1 MPTLALNILGPMTI
15 LRDSREV
22 VLPSSKKTRALLAY
36 LATGD
41 RPMRRDH
48 LCSLFWEVPDD
59 PRGSLRWSLSKLR
72 AIVDDEH
79 IRLISDRESVKLDC
93 SDMAVDWR
101 RLATLC
107 AEDIRKVDTVVLNRA
122 AALGG
127 DLLEGM
133 ELPRCDT
140 YQAWLIAM
148 RADVRR
154 WQSAIL
160 RELVHRPID
169 PERALELARTWVRL
183 DPFDALARVAL
194 IDLLEQTGRRI
205 EADEQRALGIR
216 KLGEGAI
223 AVPAALRET
232 RAPLMNVG
240 EATAADEAPL
250 PPQHIRFCT
259 ASDGTGLAYSAVGD
273 GPPLVKAA
281 NWLNHL
287 DYDWDSPIWRHWLR
301 AIINDRRLIRY
312 DERGNG
318 LSDWNVADI
327 SFEAFV
333 DDLASVVDAAGLE
346 RFDLLGISQ
355 GCSVSIA
362 FAVRHPER
370 VRRLVLVGGYAAGWK
385 IRASPDE
392 IARREAM
399 VTLTKGEWGQNNPAF
414 RQMFTT
420 LFFPD
425 ATPAHHDWFNELQR
439 MSASPE
445 NAVRLQHAF
454 AEIDVRDLLGKVTV
468 PAMVLH
474 ARDDAVIPFSAGRLL
489 AANIPHAEFVTL
501 ESRNHL
507 LLENEPAWAR
517 AMDCIR
523 EFLN

>member
-1 MPTLALNILGPMTI
+1 MPTLALNILGPMTMV
-15 LRDSREV
+15 RGGQDV

-36 LATGD
+36 LATSD
-41 RPMRRDH
+41 RPARRDH
-48 LCSLFWEVPDD
+48 LCTLFWEIPDD

-72 AIVDDEH
+72 AIIDDEQV
-79 IRLISDRESVKLDC
+79 RLISDRESVKLDC
-93 SDMAVDWR
+93 SDIAIDWR
-101 RLATLC
+101 KLGSIGT
-107 AEDIRKVDTVVLNRA
+107 EDIRKTDTAVLNRA
-122 AALGG
+122 AALEG
-127 DLLEGM
+127 DLMEGM

-169 PERALELARTWVRL
+169 PERALELARRWVRL
-183 DPFDALARVAL
+183 DPYDALARVAL
-194 IDLLEQTGRRI
+194 IDLLEQTCRRA
-205 EADEQRALGIR
+205 EAEEQRALGIR
-216 KLGEGAI
+216 KLGEGEI
-223 AVPAALRET
+223 AVPAAMRE
-232 RAPLMNVG
+232 RHVPKANG
-240 EATAADEAPL
+240 EDTATENGAPL

-259 ASDGTGLAYSAVGD
+259 ASDGTGLAYSVVGD
-273 GPPLVKAA
+273 GPPLVKVA

-287 DYDWDSPIWRHWLR
+287 DYDWDSPMWRHWLR
-301 AIINDRRLIRY
+301 AIISNRRLIRY

-362 FAVRHPER
+362 YAVRHPER
-370 VRRLVLVGGYAAGWK
+370 VRRLVLLGGYAAGWK

-392 IARREAM
+392 VARREAM
-399 VTLTKGEWGQNNPAF
+399 VTLTKGGWGQNNPAF

-425 ATPAHHDWFNELQR
+425 ATSAQHDWFNELQR
-439 MSASPE
+439 ISTSPE

-454 AEIDVRDLLGKVTV
+454 SEIDVRDQLGKVTV
-468 PAMVLH
+468 PTLVLH
-474 ARDDAVIPFSAGRLL
+474 ARDDAVIPFSAGRAL
-489 AANIPHAEFVTL
+489 AANIPNAEFVTL

-507 LLENEPAWAR
+507 LLENEPAWGR
-517 AMDCIR
+517 AIESIK
-523 EFLN
+523 EFLT